1 MERKETTYALTTW
14 GLFNIMSP
22 LPLLLLTSFWG
33 LLILVGSGFR
43 SESPL
48 PLLFTLLPAFIH
60 PISSIAAFI
69 CAIRRRKHTKRDSIR
84 CAVLT
89 AIGAAENM
97 LLWIFLAY
105 RSSVG

>member
-1 MERKETTYALTTW
+1 
-14 GLFNIMSP
+14 MSP

-69 CAIRRRKHTKRDSIR
+69 CAIRRRKHTKRDKTCYFMGTWSR
-84 CAVLT
+84 WTMEV
-89 AIGAAENM
+89 
-97 LLWIFLAY
+97 
-105 RSSVG
+105 